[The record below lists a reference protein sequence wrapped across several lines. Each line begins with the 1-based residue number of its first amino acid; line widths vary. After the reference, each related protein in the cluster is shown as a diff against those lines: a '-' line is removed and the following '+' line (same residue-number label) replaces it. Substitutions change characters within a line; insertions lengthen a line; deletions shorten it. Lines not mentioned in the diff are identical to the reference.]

1 MALLGEGHELI
12 AEATH
17 TRPDT
22 HCQCNTTHSNSTQGV
37 SLQSRSHNSR
47 APALVVLGWA
57 GLGEAGLLTVRQLRV
72 VLIVRNDLR
81 RRLLIQRPR
90 IEHPTV

>member
-22 HCQCNTTHSNSTQGV
+22 HCQCNTQQHTRRQLAV
-37 SLQSRSHNSR
+37 SQPQQQSIGTSS
-47 APALVVLGWA
+47 AGLGWA
-57 GLGEAGLLTVRQLRV
+57 GRGWAAHSATASSGSDCTQ
-72 VLIVRNDLR
+72 
-81 RRLLIQRPR
+81 
-90 IEHPTV
+90 